1 MPFIRIQIK
10 VKIAIITK
18 QNNND
23 EEEAAEIYD
32 KSE

>member
-1 MPFIRIQIK
+1 MRFIRIQIK

-23 EEEAAEIYD
+23 EEEAAAIYG
-32 KSE
+32 KTE